1 MSLKTQIGQRL
12 TKNNS
17 IGLVN
22 SLSIALWLKQINK
35 EVKAVSQSNNKP
47 SILVVDD
54 VAANRL
60 AIKRLLQNVDANMVE
75 ASSGNEALGLA
86 VQQKNLALILL
97 DVQMP
102 EMDGYEV
109 AQFLREEPQTRHIP
123 IIFVTA
129 VYRDEQH
136 MLKGYSSG
144 AVDYISKPIIPE
156 ILMSKV
162 QIFLELWQLRAD
174 LEHANEIAQAAAD
187 AKNQFLSTMSHEI
200 RTPMNGV
207 LGVAEL
213 LAATELDNTQQK
225 YVKTILNSGELLLT
239 ILNDVLDFTKLEAGK
254 VILEHIPFDL
264 EKVGK
269 EVLQLLTAYG
279 QNTKIQVRIEYD
291 QQTPKQFIGDPARI
305 RQILFNLLGN
315 AIKFTDKGHV
325 ILRCSS
331 KQLNKSN
338 HEVHIEVEDTGKG
351 ICIEEQNHLFESFSQ
366 ANVSINREFG
376 GTGLGLAICQQLT
389 HLMNGQIDVTSILGK
404 GSTFEVKIPLK
415 VAEQQTETEKTA
427 NVDKPHQDL
436 PQFNK
441 HILLVEDTKI
451 NQMVAAAMLKKLGT
465 KLTIV
470 DDGQQAIDLWRTQHY
485 DLIFIDCNMPNMD
498 GFEATKIIRQ
508 YELDMKNEG
517 QQIAPI
523 PIVALTAN
531 ATAENSRQCEL
542 AGMNSVT
549 TKPFSLADLVEIL
562 KQHF

>member
-1 MSLKTQIGQRL
+1 MSES
-12 TKNNS
+12 NS
-17 IGLVN
+17 
-22 SLSIALWLKQINK
+22 
-35 EVKAVSQSNNKP
+35 KP

-60 AIKRLLQNVDANMVE
+60 AIKRLLHNVDADIVE
-75 ASSGNEALGLA
+75 ASSGNEALSLA
-86 VQQKNLALILL
+86 VQQNNLALILL

-102 EMDGYEV
+102 GMDGYEV

-174 LEHANEIAQAAAD
+174 LEHANEVAQAAAA

-213 LAATELDNTQQK
+213 LSATQLDSAQQK

-239 ILNDVLDFTKLEAGK
+239 ILNDILDFTKLDAGK
-254 VILEHIPFDL
+254 VSLEHIPFDL
-264 EKVGK
+264 NRLGS
-269 EVLQLLTAYG
+269 EVFQLLTAYG
-279 QNTKIQVRIEYD
+279 QNTNVDIKIVYD
-291 QQTPKQFIGDPARI
+291 EQTPKQFIGDPARL

-315 AIKFTDKGHV
+315 AIKFTNKGHV
-325 ILRCSS
+325 LLRCTS
-331 KQLNKSN
+331 
-338 HEVHIEVEDTGKG
+338 EVLSEKMHQVNIEVEDTGKG

-389 HLMNGQIDVTSILGK
+389 HLMNGHISVASVLGEGSIF
-404 GSTFEVKIPLK
+404 SVKIPLE
-415 VAEQQTETEKTA
+415 VAQVIQPQPQKPK
-427 NVDKPHQDL
+427 DKSHNEL
-436 PQFNK
+436 PQFDK

-451 NQMVAAAMLKKLGT
+451 NQMVAAAMLKKLGL
-465 KLTIV
+465 KLTMV
-470 DDGQQAIDLWRTQHY
+470 DDGRQAIDLWQREHY
-485 DLIFIDCNMPNMD
+485 DLIFMDCNMPHMD
-498 GFEATKIIRQ
+498 GFEATRIIRKH
-508 YELDMKNEG
+508 ELDMAEQG
-517 QQIAPI
+517 QPVSPI

-531 ATAENSRQCEL
+531 ATFENSHQCTL

-549 TKPFSLADLVEIL
+549 TKPFSLADLVQIL
-562 KQHF
+562 KNHF